1 MGFMASYKRLDNL
14 CKDMNQIGVSGYIS
28 DMEDLETEILS
39 VPEWKDDYYKL
50 KHYRYIRN
58 QIAHEN
64 DADEETLC
72 SSEDIKW
79 VEDFHAKIMTQ
90 NDPLALHYQKSA
102 TNRVLLKNSATEDA
116 YEVHYKSSNT
126 KENKRNSNSFILGV
140 VFLLVIL
147 TIVLYYYLR

>member
-28 DMEDLETEILS
+28 DMEDLGTEILS

-90 NDPLALHYQKSA
+90 NDPLALHYKKTIS
-102 TNRVLLKNSATEDA
+102 NRNNLANDYSKEYYVTP
-116 YEVHYKSSNT
+116 KSSS
-126 KENKRNSNSFILGV
+126 KGKFSNGLIPSLIFLGIIL
-140 VFLLVIL
+140 LAVI
-147 TIVLYYYLR
+147 YYYFIR